1 MKVKIE
7 NEGEVNEF
15 NIIDNWGDVDLKS
28 WGKLIDEK
36 NPSPTKQAI
45 NTITALSD
53 IPAKYVKALSM
64 KHISTIL
71 EKVADIQAT
80 EETVLK
86 DVITLG
92 GKNYGFHPNLDELTI
107 GEYADI
113 ESFIEQGFENNMTEI
128 MAVLYR
134 PIIDREGKKYTIEAY
149 DGKIEERVKE
159 IKKMKAKDVQA
170 ALVFFWNFA
179 SVLSGILALFSMEV
193 LKGKMYETLPKILPK
208 DGDGLE

>member
-71 EKVADIQAT
+71 EKVADIQAS
-80 EETVLK
+80 EETVLS

-92 GKNYGFHPNLDELTI
+92 GKHYGFHPNLDELTI

-113 ESFIEQGFENNMTEI
+113 ESFIEQGFENNMPEI

-159 IKKMKAKDVQA
+159 IKKMKAKDVQG

-193 LKGKMYETLPKILPK
+193 LKGKMYETLPKILQK
-208 DGDGLE
+208 DGDGSE

>member
-15 NIIDNWGDVDLKS
+15 NIIDNWGDVDLKC
-28 WGKLIDEK
+28 WRKLIDEK

-113 ESFIEQGFENNMTEI
+113 ESFIEQGFENNMPEI

-193 LKGKMYETLPKILPK
+193 LKGKMYETLP
-208 DGDGLE
+208 

>member
-15 NIIDNWGDVDLKS
+15 NIIDNWGEVDLKS

-64 KHISTIL
+64 KRISTIL
-71 EKVADIQAT
+71 EKVADIQAS
-80 EETVLK
+80 EETVLS

-92 GKNYGFHPNLDELTI
+92 GKHYGFHPNLDELTI

-113 ESFIEQGFENNMTEI
+113 ESFIEQGFENNMPEI

-149 DGKIEERVKE
+149 DGKISIRAE
-159 IKKMKAKDVQA
+159 IMKKMNAEQVQGA
-170 ALVFFWNFA
+170 MVFFWTF
-179 SVLSGILALFSMEV
+179 VKKFF
-193 LKGKMYETLPKILPK
+193 ETLQSSLRVQIEQKKKEL
-208 DGDGLE
+208 L